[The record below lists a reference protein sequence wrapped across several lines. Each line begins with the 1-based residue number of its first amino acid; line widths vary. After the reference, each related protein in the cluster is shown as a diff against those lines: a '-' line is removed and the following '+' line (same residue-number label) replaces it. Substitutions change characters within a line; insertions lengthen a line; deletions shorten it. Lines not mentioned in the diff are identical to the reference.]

1 MCTSG
6 VPCCGAMGL
15 AASWERWEYWDVG
28 SISGPAQWVKDP
40 ALSRTRLG
48 SDPWPKNSI
57 CCKGAKNKKEGKK
70 KKSVLLTIHN
80 SQDMKTTLMS
90 IDR

>member
-70 KKSVLLTIHN
+70 KKKCASHYPQQPRHENNLNVY
-80 SQDMKTTLMS
+80 
-90 IDR
+90 